1 MYYARVWNAASPSY
15 SDPSGTIPVGAAV
28 RYQNSSTWSYPS
40 LDPAFDDFDIAAS
53 GNLATT
59 LTPLA
64 IPEPG
69 VLALVALGLIGLR
82 LTRKQR

>member
-1 MYYARVWNAASPSY
+1 M
-15 SDPSGTIPVGAAV
+15 
-28 RYQNSSTWSYPS
+28 RYQNSPTWTYPKS
-40 LDPAFDDFDIAAS
+40 DPAYDSFDLS
-53 GNLATT
+53 GSGDLSTT